1 MEVATVLTQRQL
13 IKSELLTRHL
23 GTSARFSHLGQIRV
37 DTSSAPEVTFFSMS
51 LLSLTTRW
59 DAAFLGY
66 FFFLAGGVAVYVNS
80 ALAPVP
86 IARQTRATVEVRGT
100 VPDSP
105 PASRVRYEP
114 VSMMPA

>member
-1 MEVATVLTQRQL
+1 MLTQRQL

-59 DAAFLGY
+59 DATFLGY
-66 FFFLAGGVAVYVNS
+66 FFFLAGGVAV
-80 ALAPVP
+80 
-86 IARQTRATVEVRGT
+86 
-100 VPDSP
+100 
-105 PASRVRYEP
+105 
-114 VSMMPA
+114 